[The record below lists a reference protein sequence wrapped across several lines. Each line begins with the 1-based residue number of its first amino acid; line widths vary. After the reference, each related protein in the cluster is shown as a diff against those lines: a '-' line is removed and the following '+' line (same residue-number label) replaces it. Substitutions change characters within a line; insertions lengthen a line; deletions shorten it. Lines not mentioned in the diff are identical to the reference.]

1 MGNSSQQLPEYRE
14 YTRKQLVDEVIDT
27 VVSNVRC
34 ELDPHSFDENSDV
47 VDDMHADSLDL
58 VGIILDLEEKLCITL
73 TDDEAGEKY
82 KIREIV
88 DVFYNRLKLEGRIKE

>member
-1 MGNSSQQLPEYRE
+1 MNRQLPEYRE

-34 ELDPHSFDENSDV
+34 RLDPNVFDENSDV
-47 VDDMHADSLDL
+47 VNDMYADSLDL
-58 VGIILDLEEKLCITL
+58 VGIMLDLEEKLCVTL
-73 TDDEAGEKY
+73 TDDAASKKY

-88 DVFYNRLKLEGRIKE
+88 DVFYDRLKLEGRIKE

>member
-1 MGNSSQQLPEYRE
+1 MADSNQHLHEYRE

-27 VVSNVRC
+27 VVSSVSC
-34 ELDPHSFDENSDV
+34 KLDTHAFDENSDV
-47 VDDMHADSLDL
+47 VDDMHVDSLDL

-73 TDDEAGEKY
+73 TNDEASEKY
-82 KIREIV
+82 KVREIV

>member
-1 MGNSSQQLPEYRE
+1 MGNSNQQLPEYRE
-14 YTRKQLVDEVIDT
+14 YTRKQLVDEVIDSVVNT
-27 VVSNVRC
+27 VRL
-34 ELDPHSFDENSDV
+34 ELDPRAFDENSDV
-47 VDDMHADSLDL
+47 VDDMRADSLDL